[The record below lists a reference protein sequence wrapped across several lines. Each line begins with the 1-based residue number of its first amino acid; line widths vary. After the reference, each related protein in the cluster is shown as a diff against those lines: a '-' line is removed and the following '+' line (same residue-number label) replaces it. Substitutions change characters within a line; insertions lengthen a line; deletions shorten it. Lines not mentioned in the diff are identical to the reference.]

1 MTFVL
6 PTLNYHGFQHC
17 CPSPVPKAA
26 SRTWPGVEGEL
37 KKILPFAKVLMI
49 YTYLGLGSSRFSTKK
64 HYWLVVWNINFMT
77 FHILGI
83 IIPSNFHIVSE
94 GLKPPTRLDSISD
107 Q

>member
-64 HYWLVVWNINFMT
+64 TLLV
-77 FHILGI
+77 G
-83 IIPSNFHIVSE
+83 
-94 GLKPPTRLDSISD
+94 GLEHQLYDFPYIGNNNPK
-107 Q
+107 